1 MENGNKFAING
12 SSFIYT
18 KNTSFFSYYKLEKIF
33 VFKNIDKGEIMK
45 KLIFIF
51 ILIYLFSLQSVYA
64 IDGNDFIR
72 QSKESNQINAAWNNG
87 YIDGFIKGKRS
98 MSYFI
103 KFLLEDGGLA
113 LEKHHKYSYG
123 IYLWRIDELGY
134 VCVKEGVRMG
144 QIVDI
149 VKLYIQNNPAER
161 HKHFDKLIEASLE
174 KSKLYSCKSSDYSD
188 DKIRK
193 YIRTK

>member
-1 MENGNKFAING
+1 
-12 SSFIYT
+12 
-18 KNTSFFSYYKLEKIF
+18 
-33 VFKNIDKGEIMK
+33 MK

-51 ILIYLFSLQSVYA
+51 ILIYLFSLQSVSA

-98 MSYFI
+98 MSNFI
-103 KFLLEDGGLA
+103 RYLLEEGGLA
-113 LEKHHKYSYG
+113 LEKHHKHGYG
-123 IYLWRIDELGY
+123 IYLWRIDELSY
-134 VCVKEGVRMG
+134 VCMKEGVRIG
-144 QIVDI
+144 QILDI
-149 VKLYIQNNPAER
+149 VELYIKNNPAER
-161 HKHFDKLIEASLE
+161 HKQFDTLIEASLE

-193 YIRTK
+193 YIR